1 MDEHEQPNMVKDCK
15 KILNTIK
22 DLEPYF
28 VEFKEDGSMK
38 TKEYLDD
45 YVVRGDKRCPVIV
58 ITHNEYTFSAN
69 DGIWKT

>member
-1 MDEHEQPNMVKDCK
+1 M
-15 KILNTIK
+15 K
-22 DLEPYF
+22 DLEPYL

-45 YVVRGDKRCPVIV
+45 YVVRGDKRRSVIV